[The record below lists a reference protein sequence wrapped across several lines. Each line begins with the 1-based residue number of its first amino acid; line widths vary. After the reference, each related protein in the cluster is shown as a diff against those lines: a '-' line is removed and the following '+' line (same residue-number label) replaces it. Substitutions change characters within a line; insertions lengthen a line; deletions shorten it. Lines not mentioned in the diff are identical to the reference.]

1 MKLDYATGVLSSHG
15 VSSPDVSLA
24 QAFIA
29 ARGASC
35 APELLPPLQ
44 EQLTRA
50 LDLAR
55 SAWPGV
61 ELAGTR
67 FVGHL
72 ARLLPSQAPSE
83 DVEKLH
89 VPDVYLAR
97 AAADQLPSAL
107 TAFEASFLPEVNA
120 AVARLKLPPTGL
132 DEVRQLLRQRMLVG
146 SQDAPARLAA
156 YPGTGPLS
164 GWVRAAALWLALDW
178 QRQRGGQP
186 QADDGDLSLL
196 VAPGDDPELIYL
208 KNTYRAEFSTSF
220 SEALGVL
227 EPRQRNFL
235 RLKYLDGLS
244 IDQLGALYGVHRST
258 AARWVV
264 AAQESLLQETRRLL
278 TERLRLTGSQ
288 LDSVLRLISSQL
300 DVNLSRLLRS
310 KAD

>member
-1 MKLDYATGVLSSHG
+1 M
-15 VSSPDVSLA
+15 SSPDVSLA

-29 ARGASC
+29 ARGVPC
-35 APELLPPLQ
+35 APESLPPLQ
-44 EQLTRA
+44 A
-50 LDLAR
+50 LLAR
-55 SAWPGV
+55 VLGTARATWPGV
-61 ELAGTR
+61 ELDGAR
-67 FVGHL
+67 FVVHL
-72 ARLLPSQAPSE
+72 ARLLPAQAPSE
-83 DVEKLH
+83 DVEKFHL
-89 VPDVYLAR
+89 PDVYLAR

-107 TAFEASFLPEVNA
+107 SAFEASFMPEVNA
-120 AVARLKLPPTGL
+120 AVARLKLPPSGL

-178 QRQRGGQP
+178 QRQRGGHP

-196 VAPGDDPELIYL
+196 VAPGDDPELVYL
-208 KNTYRAEFSTSF
+208 KNTYRAEFSASF
-220 SEALGVL
+220 TTALGTL
-227 EPRQRNFL
+227 EARQRNFL
-235 RLKYLDGLS
+235 RMKYLDGLS

-278 TERLRLTGSQ
+278 TEKLRLTGSQ

-310 KAD
+310 KVE